1 MRHMHGRPRQYQRS
15 PSTTNYLLECQEVH
29 KNLQLLEIKT
39 DSRHQHVTETQEPL
53 SILTGTLE
61 VFHNCLTISYNLA
74 LQKTHVH
81 IALIMVGH
89 TC

>member
-1 MRHMHGRPRQYQRS
+1 MRHMHERLRQYQRS
-15 PSTTNYLLECQEVH
+15 PSTTNLLECQEVH
-29 KNLQLLEIKT
+29 KNLQMLEIIT
-39 DSRHQHVTETQEPL
+39 DSRHRHVTETQEPL

-81 IALIMVGH
+81 TH
-89 TC
+89 